1 VGRDTKRVLCIDSV
15 GRHLSALKDL
25 LENRGFDAWAAR
37 NIGDAEALISG
48 LAFDAVLVD
57 QASARSERRS
67 WELLTRT
74 QPSLP
79 VLVHSASTNDVG
91 SLGQLGEVRTESPEV
106 ILAILTLLL
115 GPDKTQTGFS
125 VN

>member
-1 VGRDTKRVLCIDSV
+1 MGRDTKRVLCIDSV
-15 GRHLSALKDL
+15 GPHLSALKDL

-57 QASARSERRS
+57 QASARSESRS